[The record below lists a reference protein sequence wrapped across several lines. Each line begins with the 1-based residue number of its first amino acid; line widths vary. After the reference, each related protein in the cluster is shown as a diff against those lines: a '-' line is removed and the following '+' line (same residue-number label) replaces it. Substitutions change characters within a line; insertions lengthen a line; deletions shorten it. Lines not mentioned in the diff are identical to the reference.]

1 MHAYM
6 HTCIHA
12 LHTLHTYIYT
22 YTHCSCMTIGH
33 VTRCIICFFL
43 VGRQGSTL
51 ASISIFMAATA
62 CQMRRKTSKAQP
74 QLRINCV
81 QMHNGGQARLNRN
94 CGSTAKED
102 TAATA
107 NKCRRKESEPPQLR
121 RAFRNCPLLVTSSLA
136 CFVPH
141 SVPRNVCLHW
151 R

>member
-12 LHTLHTYIYT
+12 LHTLHTYMYT

-33 VTRCIICFFL
+33 VTRCISCFL
-43 VGRQGSTL
+43 AGRQGSTL
-51 ASISIFMAATA
+51 ATTSISMAATA

-102 TAATA
+102 TTATA
-107 NKCRRKESEPPQLR
+107 NKCRRKGKRPTATAESFPQLPTTFHFQPR
-121 RAFRNCPLLVTSSLA
+121 LHRAT
-136 CFVPH
+136 
-141 SVPRNVCLHW
+141 
-151 R
+151 